1 MQSIIDGGFPMTFRK
16 FRWLASVVLAAML
29 LNACNIGA
37 TSQPTQ
43 DVGAIQTQAFSLVL
57 TQAAEQA
64 ALTAAAVPPTP
75 FPTSTIAQINTLPT
89 GPTADAF
96 GILTNTPFNFNTQ
109 QPGLTPQLPLG
120 VTPSPGAYST
130 VTTKNGC
137 NDGYLVSES
146 NPYDGKTILI
156 NEEFTKSWEFLNTGT
171 CAWDEGYSFVFI
183 EEFSTGPKYVLPKDY
198 TIPKAGPFTKP
209 VEYRTFSVAMKAP
222 NKPGEYIWYFK
233 IRDDA
238 GQYFG
243 SLVWVKIVAVNN

>member
-1 MQSIIDGGFPMTFRK
+1 MTFRK
-16 FRWLASVVLAAML
+16 FRWLAGVVLAAML

-37 TSQPTQ
+37 TPQPTQ

-75 FPTSTIAQINTLPT
+75 FPTSTIAPTSTLPAL
-89 GPTADAF
+89 PTSGAF
-96 GILTNTPFNFNTQ
+96 GIPTNTPFTFNTQ
-109 QPGLTPQLPLG
+109 QPGLTPQIPG
-120 VTPSPGAYST
+120 TTPSAGPYST

-156 NEEFTKSWEFLNTGT
+156 NEEFVKSWEFLNTGT

-183 EEFSTGPKYVLPKDY
+183 EEFSSGPKYALPKDY
-198 TIPKAGPFTKP
+198 TIPKTGTFTKP
-209 VEYRTFSVAMKAP
+209 GGYGTFSVAMRAP
-222 NKPGEYIWYFK
+222 KTPGEYTWYFK
-233 IRDDA
+233 LRDDA
-238 GQYFG
+238 GQFFG